1 MNIYSDKLFEKYINC
16 DFYYE
21 LSPEEKTESA
31 YLLFNNKNAD
41 EERFTAPG
49 KKFVLVSEESAL
61 SSWISLFGYEN
72 NEEDVKKH
80 YNKLKDILSVLSI
93 NDDDNT
99 EELFVWVNNLTR
111 EKIYYMALRIFDMLQ
126 PLISQY
132 PLLAFIYSICYK
144 LLSHCLLLLD
154 NGKVKRD
161 SDYDF
166 ISILVTQLFDSI
178 NYFEE
183 VYIATRNY
191 SNAVFMAENKPGA
204 KLSPK
209 TVSFIYDQFCEESG
223 TINYAKRPILRFSS
237 PTITFKEKYGLPSSD
252 SWIAYFRSQKNALIL
267 DKDSY
272 TLPIFSIEDLGKKG
286 INYLLESDSV
296 LRFCK
301 LCGKAFRA
309 KYTTSQE
316 YCTRLYS
323 DTKAPCNEYA
333 SRKSYKEKLFK
344 HPVHQEYT
352 KAYNKVYGRI
362 RRGKLPQDTPLL
374 AQLKELRDEY
384 LDKYESTHRK
394 ERERVWKE
402 YIRKNKELLS

>member
-31 YLLFNNKNAD
+31 YLLFNNKYAD
-41 EERFTAPG
+41 DEGFTAPE
-49 KKFVLVSEESAL
+49 KKYVLVSEESAL
-61 SSWISLFGYEN
+61 SSWISLFGYAN
-72 NEEDVKKH
+72 NEEDVKQC
-80 YNKLKDILSVLSI
+80 YAKLKDILSVLSI
-93 NDDDNT
+93 NNDDDNQ
-99 EELFVWVNNLTR
+99 ELIAWVNNLTK
-111 EKIYYMALRIFDMLQ
+111 EKITNMALQTFDILQ

-132 PLLAFIYSICYK
+132 PLLAFIYSTCYR

-154 NGKVKRD
+154 NDKVKSD

-166 ISILVTQLFDSI
+166 ISILVTHVFDSI

-191 SNAVFMAENKPGA
+191 SNAVFMTENKPGA

-223 TINYAKRPILRFSS
+223 TINYAKRPILSFSS
-237 PTITFKEKYGLPSSD
+237 PTIAYREKYGKPTPG
-252 SWIAYFRSQKNALIL
+252 SWKSYFKSHKNALTL
-267 DKDSY
+267 DKDYY
-272 TLPIFSIEDLGKKG
+272 TLPIISVEDLAKKG
-286 INYLLESDSV
+286 VDFLLESESV
-296 LRFCK
+296 LRICK

>member
-31 YLLFNNKNAD
+31 YLLFNNKYAD
-41 EERFTAPG
+41 DEGFTALE
-49 KKFVLVSEESAL
+49 KKYVLVSEESAL
-61 SSWISLFGYEN
+61 SSWISLFGYAN
-72 NEEDVKKH
+72 NEEDVKQC
-80 YNKLKDILSVLSI
+80 YAKLKDILSVLSI
-93 NDDDNT
+93 NNDDDNQ
-99 EELFVWVNNLTR
+99 ELIAWVNNLTK
-111 EKIYYMALRIFDMLQ
+111 EKITNMALQTFDILQ

-132 PLLAFIYSICYK
+132 PLLAFIYSTCYR

-154 NGKVKRD
+154 NDKVKSD

-166 ISILVTQLFDSI
+166 ISILVTHVFDSI

-191 SNAVFMAENKPGA
+191 SNAVFMTENKPGA

-223 TINYAKRPILRFSS
+223 TINYAKRPILSFSS
-237 PTITFKEKYGLPSSD
+237 PTIAYREKYGKPTPG
-252 SWIAYFRSQKNALIL
+252 SWKSYFISHKNALTL
-267 DKDSY
+267 DKDYY
-272 TLPIFSIEDLGKKG
+272 TLPIISVEDLAKKG
-286 INYLLESDSV
+286 FDFLLESESV
-296 LRFCK
+296 LRICK